1 MVVQDVPSISPIGS
15 ASHPPAVLQLVPA
28 LDRGGVARAAI
39 DTAAALVAS
48 GGKAL
53 IAGSGQAMAGELR
66 RLKIVHLDV
75 ALGADG
81 LVGAYGGL
89 RRLREAIASQDVDIV
104 HARSPA
110 TAWMARRL
118 AREHGK
124 RFVATA
130 HAPGGTGGWSRRWL
144 EAAQAAADRVI
155 AVSDHVAHDLRQRH
169 HVPEARLTLIRPG
182 IHLDRFDPTTMRP
195 DRVIRL
201 ATQWRLPDDRRIV
214 LFPARLT
221 ADRGQARLVEAL
233 SELNRD
239 DVHCLFLGA
248 ETPATAYERRLQAL
262 IEAKGLGGRAAI
274 APYCEDMPAAY
285 MLADVVVAGG
295 DGEGFSRVI
304 AEAQAMGRPAVCD
317 AAGGAVEAMVAS
329 VTGWS
334 APPGMPAALA
344 RSLERALSLSEADR
358 VALGTRARAHILER
372 FTVERM
378 TRETLALYAEMM
390 AQTAP
395 KPA

>member
-1 MVVQDVPSISPIGS
+1 MKDVPSTSDLTT
-15 ASHPPAVLQLVPA
+15 ASRPPSVLQLVPA
-28 LDRGGVARAAI
+28 LDRGGIARAAI
-39 DTAAALVAS
+39 DAAAALVGA

-53 IAGSGQAMAGELR
+53 IAGGGQAMAGELR
-66 RLKIVHLDV
+66 RLKITHLDV
-75 ALGADG
+75 ALEADG
-81 LVGAYGGL
+81 LFAAYAGL
-89 RRLREAIASQDVDIV
+89 RRLREAMAGHDIDIL
-104 HARSPA
+104 HSRSPA

-130 HAPGGTGGWSRRWL
+130 HAPSGTGAWTHRWL
-144 EAAQAAADRVI
+144 DEAQAAAERVI
-155 AVSDHVAHDLRQRH
+155 AVSDYVAMDLRQRH
-169 HVPEARLTLIRPG
+169 RVPDARLTIIRPG
-182 IHLDRFDPTTMRP
+182 IHLDRFDPATVRP

-221 ADRGQARLVEAL
+221 GDRGQARLVDAL
-233 SELNRD
+233 CALDRT

-248 ETPATAYERRLQAL
+248 ETPATAFERRLQAL
-262 IEAKGLGGRAAI
+262 IEAKGLGGRAGI

-295 DGEGFSRVI
+295 DGEGFSRII

-317 AAGGAVEAMVAS
+317 AAGGAVEAMLAS

-334 APPGMPAALA
+334 APPGVPAAFA
-344 RSLERALSLSEADR
+344 RSLERALSLNEDDR
-358 VALGTRARAHILER
+358 TALAARARAHIR
-372 FTVERM
+372 DHFSVERM
-378 TRETLALYAEMM
+378 GRETLALYAEMM
-390 AQTAP
+390 AGAV
-395 KPA
+395 PA

>member
-1 MVVQDVPSISPIGS
+1 MVVQDVPSISDVGS
-15 ASHPPAVLQLVPA
+15 TSRPPAVLQLVPA
-28 LDRGGVARAAI
+28 LDRGGIARAAI

-53 IAGSGQAMAGELR
+53 IAGGGQAMAGELR

-75 ALGADG
+75 ALDVVG
-81 LVGAYGGL
+81 LVAAYAGL
-89 RRLREAIASQDVDIV
+89 RRLREAMIGHDIDIV
-104 HARSPA
+104 HSRSPA

-118 AREHGK
+118 ARDLDM

-130 HAPGGTGGWSRRWL
+130 HAPGGTGAWSRRL
-144 EAAQAAADRVI
+144 FDSAQAAAERVI
-155 AVSDHVAHDLRQRH
+155 AVSDHIAHDLRQRH
-169 HVPEARLTLIRPG
+169 RVPEARLAMIRPG
-182 IHLDRFDPTTMRP
+182 IHLDRFDPATIRP

-201 ATQWRLPDDRRIV
+201 AAQWRLPDDRRIV

-221 ADRGQARLVEAL
+221 EDRGQARLVEAL
-233 SELNRD
+233 RELSRD
-239 DVHCLFLGA
+239 DVHCLFVGA
-248 ETPATAYERRLQAL
+248 ETPATAFERRLQAL

-304 AEAQAMGRPAVCD
+304 VEAQAMGRPAVCD
-317 AAGGAVEAMVAS
+317 SAGGAVEAMLANT
-329 VTGWS
+329 TGWS
-334 APPGMPAALA
+334 APPGVPAALA
-344 RSLERALSLSEADR
+344 RSLERALALGEADR
-358 VALGTRARAHILER
+358 EALAARARVHVRER

-378 TRETLALYAEMM
+378 ARETLALYAEMK
-390 AQTAP
+390 AGAV
-395 KPA
+395 PA

>member
-1 MVVQDVPSISPIGS
+1 MKDVPTTSDLTT
-15 ASHPPAVLQLVPA
+15 ASRPPSVLQLVPA
-28 LDRGGVARAAI
+28 LDRGGIARAAI
-39 DTAAALVAS
+39 DTAAALVAA

-53 IAGSGQAMAGELR
+53 IAGGGQAMAGELR
-66 RLKIVHLDV
+66 RLKITHLDV
-75 ALGADG
+75 ALDADG
-81 LVGAYGGL
+81 LVAAYAGL
-89 RRLREAIASQDVDIV
+89 RRLRDAMAGHAIDII
-104 HARSPA
+104 HSRSPA

-130 HAPGGTGGWSRRWL
+130 HAPGGAGAWTHRWL
-144 EAAQAAADRVI
+144 DEAQAAADHVI
-155 AVSDHVAHDLRQRH
+155 AVSDHVAMDLRQRH
-169 HVPEARLTLIRPG
+169 RVPDSRLTLIRPG
-182 IHLDRFDPTTMRP
+182 IHLERFDPATVRP

-221 ADRGQARLVEAL
+221 EDRGQARLVDAL
-233 SELNRD
+233 RELNRD
-239 DVHCLFLGA
+239 DVHCLFVGA
-248 ETPATAYERRLQAL
+248 ETPATAFERRLQAL

-274 APYCEDMPAAY
+274 APYCDDMPAAY

-295 DGEGFSRVI
+295 DREGFSRII

-317 AAGGAVEAMVAS
+317 AAGGAVEAMLAS

-334 APPGMPAALA
+334 APPGITAAFV
-344 RSLERALSLSEADR
+344 RSLDRALSLNEADR
-358 VALGTRARAHILER
+358 AALAARARAHILER

-378 TRETLALYAEMM
+378 ARETLALYAEM
-390 AQTAP
+390 AAV
-395 KPA
+395 PA

>member
-1 MVVQDVPSISPIGS
+1 MKDVPSTSDLTT
-15 ASHPPAVLQLVPA
+15 ASRPPSVLQLVPA

-39 DTAAALVAS
+39 DAAAALVAA

-53 IAGSGQAMAGELR
+53 VAGGGQAMAGELR
-66 RLKIVHLDV
+66 RLKIAHLDV
-75 ALGADG
+75 ALEADG
-81 LVGAYGGL
+81 LVAAYAGL
-89 RRLREAIASQDVDIV
+89 RRLREAMAGHDVDIL
-104 HARSPA
+104 HSRSPA

-130 HAPGGTGGWSRRWL
+130 HAPSGAGAWTHRWL
-144 EAAQAAADRVI
+144 EEAQAAAEHVI
-155 AVSDHVAHDLRQRH
+155 AVSDYVAMDLRQRH
-169 HVPEARLTLIRPG
+169 RVPDTRLTIIRPG
-182 IHLDRFDPTTMRP
+182 IHLDRFDPATVRP

-221 ADRGQARLVEAL
+221 GDRGQARLVEAL
-233 SELNRD
+233 CALDRT

-248 ETPATAYERRLQAL
+248 ETPATAFERRLQAL
-262 IEAKGLGGRAAI
+262 IEAKGLGGRAGI

-295 DGEGFSRVI
+295 DGEGFSRII

-317 AAGGAVEAMVAS
+317 AAGGAVEAMLAS

-334 APPGMPAALA
+334 APPGVPAAFA
-344 RSLERALSLSEADR
+344 RSLERALSLDAEAR
-358 VALGTRARAHILER
+358 AALAIRARTHIREH
-372 FTVERM
+372 FSIERM
-378 TRETLALYAEMM
+378 ARETVALYAEMM
-390 AQTAP
+390 AQT
-395 KPA
+395 

>member
-1 MVVQDVPSISPIGS
+1 MVVRDVPSISPVGS

-28 LDRGGVARAAI
+28 LDRGGIARAAI

-53 IAGSGQAMAGELR
+53 IAGGGQAMTGELR
-66 RLKIVHLDV
+66 RLKIDHLDV
-75 ALGADG
+75 ALDADG
-81 LVGAYGGL
+81 VVGAYAGL
-89 RRLREAIASQDVDIV
+89 RRLREAVAGRDIDII

-118 AREHGK
+118 AREHAK
-124 RFVATA
+124 RFIATA
-130 HAPGGTGGWSRRWL
+130 HAPGGAGGWSHRWFD
-144 EAAQAAADRVI
+144 AAQAAAERVV

-169 HVPEARLTLIRPG
+169 RVPETRLAIIRPG
-182 IHLDRFDPTTMRP
+182 INLDRFDPAAIRP

-201 ATQWRLPDDRRIV
+201 ATAWRLPDDRRII
-214 LFPARLT
+214 LFPARLNE
-221 ADRGQARLVEAL
+221 DRGQARLVEAL
-233 SELNRD
+233 RELGRD
-239 DVHCLFLGA
+239 DVHCLFVGA

-262 IEAKGLGGRAAI
+262 IEARGLAGRAAI

-304 AEAQAMGRPAVCD
+304 VEAQAMGRPAVCD
-317 AAGGAVEAMVAS
+317 SAGGAVEAMIGS
-329 VTGWS
+329 TTGWS
-334 APPGMPAALA
+334 APPGVPAALA
-344 RSLERALSLSEADR
+344 RSLQRALALGEADR
-358 VALGTRARAHILER
+358 VALGARARAHVRER

-378 TRETLALYAEMM
+378 ARETLALYAELKIS
-390 AQTAP
+390 AAP
-395 KPA
+395 A

>member
-1 MVVQDVPSISPIGS
+1 MVVMGVPSTSDTAS
-15 ASHPPAVLQLVPA
+15 ASRPPTVLQLVPA
-28 LDRGGVARAAI
+28 LDRGGIARAAI
-39 DTAAALVAS
+39 DTAAALVAA
-48 GGKAL
+48 GGTAL
-53 IAGSGQAMAGELR
+53 IAGGGQAMAGELR
-66 RLKIVHLDV
+66 RLKIAHLDV
-75 ALGADG
+75 ALDADG
-81 LVGAYGGL
+81 LVGAYAGL
-89 RRLREAIASQDVDIV
+89 RRLREAVAGREIDII

-118 AREHGK
+118 ARTHGT

-130 HAPGGTGGWSRRWL
+130 HAPGGAGGWPRRWL
-144 EAAQAAADRVI
+144 ETAQAAAERVV

-169 HVPEARLTLIRPG
+169 RVPEARLTMIRPG
-182 IHLDRFDPTTMRP
+182 IHLDRFDPATMRP

-201 ATQWRLPDDRRIV
+201 ASQWRLPDDRRIV

-233 SELNRD
+233 RELGRD

-295 DGEGFSRVI
+295 DGEGFSRII

-317 AAGGAVEAMVAS
+317 AAGGAVEAMLAS

-334 APPGMPAALA
+334 APPGVPGALA
-344 RSLERALSLSEADR
+344 RSLERALSLDEADR
-358 VALGTRARAHILER
+358 TALATRARAHIRER

-378 TRETLALYAEMM
+378 AQETLALYAETM
-390 AQTAP
+390 AGAAP
-395 KPA
+395 A